1 MVGLPLTSD
10 MASGRQEVT
19 GLFWIIRCLALG
31 FAFAKLMEVEAVEPF
46 VQVLDIDNDLRA
58 AVGFVEFDLPKVL
71 ALGVGEVSHSYW
83 RLFRTRLRGLV
94 FTGVG
99 VDSLLGIVV
108 LGTAC

>member
-1 MVGLPLTSD
+1 MVGLPLTGD

-31 FAFAKLMEVEAVEPF
+31 FAFAEFMKVEAVEPF

-99 VDSLLGIVV
+99 IDSLPGIIV